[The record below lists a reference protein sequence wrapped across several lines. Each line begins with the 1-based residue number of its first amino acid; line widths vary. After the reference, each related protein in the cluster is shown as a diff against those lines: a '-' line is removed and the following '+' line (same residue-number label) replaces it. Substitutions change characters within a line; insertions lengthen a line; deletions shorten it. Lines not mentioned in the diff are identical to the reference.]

1 MQRTTASKFPRRFTS
16 ITTGFDINQ
25 IWTRNPW
32 VVAWWSAAFPGF
44 GHLLLGYYTKGFVLI
59 AWELFINTKVNLN
72 EAMVFSFNG
81 KFDAAKEALVPRWLL
96 LYIPIYCYAIWD
108 SYGKTIELNKHC
120 LLAQSEPE
128 PIKLFSMKGIGIAL
142 LDKRSPR
149 RALIWSLIF
158 PGLGHL
164 YLQRLPIGTFIA
176 ASCIGISY
184 YSHLAEAVVLVI
196 RGSLEQARAVVDPEW
211 FSFFPSMYCFAAYA
225 AYVMAVEMN
234 ELYDREQCQ
243 YFRTD
248 VQPPDYQ
255 LL

>member
-1 MQRTTASKFPRRFTS
+1 MTAPKFPRRYS
-16 ITTGFDINQ
+16 SVTTGFNFHQ
-25 IWTRNPW
+25 IWARNPW

-59 AWELFINTKVNLN
+59 AWEFFINTKVNLN
-72 EAMVFSFNG
+72 EAMVYSFVG
-81 KFDAAKEALVPRWLL
+81 RFEAADDVLEPRWLL
-96 LYIPIYCYAIWD
+96 LYIPIYCYSIWD
-108 SYGKTIELNKHC
+108 SYSKTIELNKHY

-128 PIKLFSMKGIGIAL
+128 PIKLFAMNGFTITL

-149 RALIWSLIF
+149 RALIWSMLF

-164 YLQRLPIGTFIA
+164 YLQRLPSGAFIA
-176 ASCIGISY
+176 VSCIAISY
-184 YSHLAEAVVLVI
+184 YAHLVEAVVLII
-196 RGSLEQARAVVDPEW
+196 RGSLEQARTIIDPEW
-211 FSFFPSMYCFAAYA
+211 FSFFPSMYCFAAYS

-234 ELYDREQCQ
+234 EMYEREQCQ
-243 YFRTD
+243 YFRTK